1 MEVSA
6 ALHYQTKP
14 DAVDGSTAAKGKRSN
29 GRLNFIDAQ
38 MESNDE
44 FTSPRLQQL
53 IETNFGLILI
63 LIQ

>member
-6 ALHYQTKP
+6 ALQAKP
-14 DAVDGSTAAKGKRSN
+14 DAVDGSTAAQGKRSN
-29 GRLNFIDAQ
+29 GRLNFVDAQ